1 MNVPLVSAGFVWQL
15 KWHRKALGG
24 EFVRNEA
31 ELVWSAEES
40 GFTFQSDPLT
50 SDFATLGHERNGVFF
65 S

>member
-1 MNVPLVSAGFVWQL
+1 
-15 KWHRKALGG
+15 
-24 EFVRNEA
+24 VRNEA